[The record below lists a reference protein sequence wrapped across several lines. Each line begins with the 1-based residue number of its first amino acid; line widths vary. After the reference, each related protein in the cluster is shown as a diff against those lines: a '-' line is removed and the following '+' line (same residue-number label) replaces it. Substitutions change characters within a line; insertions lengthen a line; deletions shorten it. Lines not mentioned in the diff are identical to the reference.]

1 MKVEEL
7 RIGNIVKCEE
17 IKQFRVDEILWI
29 EHLGY
34 TLRMRVGVNRESTF
48 DMPLRD
54 AEPIPITDEM
64 LLKCGFNKLDYT
76 YNNETHYNFGDFGLV
91 YNGKAYYYGFV
102 RYRSSDDGTTEIPR
116 IVIQISSNE
125 TLFVHQLQN
134 LYFALTGE
142 ELKIDL

>member
-17 IKQFRVDEILWI
+17 VKQFRVDEILWV

-64 LLKCGFNKLDYT
+64 LIKCGFTNGVKEHGFFKLYKQ
-76 YNNETHYNFGDFGLV
+76 NNCVAWGVN
-91 YNGKAYYYGFV
+91 
-102 RYRSSDDGTTEIPR
+102 DDDQEKFIL
-116 IVIQISSNE
+116 IDNDSIKS
-125 TLFVHQLQN
+125 VHQLQN
-134 LYFALTGE
+134 IYFALTGK
-142 ELKIDL
+142 ELKIEF